1 MDWSRPWDQIDGFM
15 RRSAV
20 GEAYAHLRALV
31 VRGVL
36 EESEGEPTRWSL
48 VEQ

>member
-1 MDWSRPWDQIDGFM
+1 MDWSRPWDESTGSCAGPP
-15 RRSAV
+15 SA
-20 GEAYAHLRALV
+20 RPTRTCALV

-36 EESEGEPTRWSL
+36 EESEGEPTGWSL